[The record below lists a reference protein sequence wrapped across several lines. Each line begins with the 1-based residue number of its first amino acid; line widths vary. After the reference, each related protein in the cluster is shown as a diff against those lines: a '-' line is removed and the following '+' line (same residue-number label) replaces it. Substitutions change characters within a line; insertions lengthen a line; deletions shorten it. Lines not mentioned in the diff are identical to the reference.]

1 MYIILLQ
8 TSSHWHLSNDVIIQV
23 VNLATNAYE
32 VREESRSKMM
42 TLKEKAKKDLTH
54 YTQQI
59 KEYQRRIDHEQRLQ
73 DFMKVKEEERTGD
86 FEMLLTQRKEEA
98 ELKEKDDILMT
109 YEGAFSR
116 IREITGMHDINEI
129 VKELVVLSICIYLRI
144 YPTETILV
152 WNLHVVSTD
161 LTKFLLNTLFAL
173 KNVNE

>member
-1 MYIILLQ
+1 M
-8 TSSHWHLSNDVIIQV
+8 

-42 TLKEKAKKDLTH
+42 ALKEKAKKDLTH

-109 YEGAFSR
+109 YEEAFSR

-129 VKELVVLSICIYLRI
+129 VKELVCY
-144 YPTETILV
+144 
-152 WNLHVVSTD
+152 
-161 LTKFLLNTLFAL
+161 AL
-173 KNVNE
+173 